1 MAAGSAVHARG
12 EARAAFIDRALACD
26 DWMTAKM
33 PPWYGGASAGA
44 RDRGLTG
51 GPRGARLRRGRRATH
66 GAGEKSR
73 RLGALCLGKTREDS
87 VGVWPWGARRAGTAR
102 ARATLRL
109 GRRSGRHQF

>member
-33 PPWYGGASAGA
+33 PPWYGGASAGP

-73 RLGALCLGKTREDS
+73 R
-87 VGVWPWGARRAGTAR
+87 WGAV
-102 ARATLRL
+102 
-109 GRRSGRHQF
+109 SGENA